1 MTPDDKAEQWSIL
14 KTNFLK
20 YYDDKFID
28 SLLLSFREVS
38 SDIGTPTF
46 ITNILLEMEEDMTS
60 LLSKTPVEIEMKI
73 KESEEQI
80 ERLNNELKYAQEQ
93 FNKLENIQ

>member
-1 MTPDDKAEQWSIL
+1 
-14 KTNFLK
+14 
-20 YYDDKFID
+20 
-28 SLLLSFREVS
+28 
-38 SDIGTPTF
+38 
-46 ITNILLEMEEDMTS
+46 MTS

-73 KESEEQI
+73 KEAEEQI

>member
-1 MTPDDKAEQWSIL
+1 
-14 KTNFLK
+14 
-20 YYDDKFID
+20 
-28 SLLLSFREVS
+28 
-38 SDIGTPTF
+38 
-46 ITNILLEMEEDMTS
+46 MTS